1 MDGWTDGWMENQA
14 FLPSFLGPLVGS
26 GPGSELPAVVI
37 KPAEFAA
44 MTFNTSGMI
53 RNLRTD
59 RGRLRWAPGPGS
71 WARPML
77 GSLPSWEGQAG
88 GGRRPSLV
96 AGASRMAQQ
105 WAHGAARE
113 GWRVDVLGWA
123 GERTKEL
130 RAPGLREA
138 RAARPPAGG
147 PIATV
152 AAATTLQAVVVIH
165 VTAAANTVQLTGA
178 KLHALHIHFW
188 GEQRGWRWA
197 LQRARGVPFKV
208 GGSLPFREEAEALG
222 PG

>member
-1 MDGWTDGWMENQA
+1 
-14 FLPSFLGPLVGS
+14 
-26 GPGSELPAVVI
+26 
-37 KPAEFAA
+37 

-71 WARPML
+71 WARPVP

-88 GGRRPSLV
+88 GGGQPGLV
-96 AGASRMAQQ
+96 AGASRTAQQ
-105 WAHGAARE
+105 WARGVARE

-123 GERTKEL
+123 GERAKEL

-138 RAARPPAGG
+138 GAARPPAGG
-147 PIATV
+147 PVATV

-178 KLHALHIHFW
+178 KLHALHIHFLLRVV
-188 GEQRGWRWA
+188 RGDGGARAVRAHA
-197 LQRARGVPFKV
+197 LQALHGQLLQAPLQEAVLPLQLLLDAQRPAVLLLQFL
-208 GGSLPFREEAEALG
+208 GGGGCEP
-222 PG
+222 

>member
-1 MDGWTDGWMENQA
+1 
-14 FLPSFLGPLVGS
+14 
-26 GPGSELPAVVI
+26 
-37 KPAEFAA
+37 
-44 MTFNTSGMI
+44 
-53 RNLRTD
+53 
-59 RGRLRWAPGPGS
+59 
-71 WARPML
+71 ML

-152 AAATTLQAVVVIH
+152 AAATTLQTVVVIH